1 MKLALWMHH
10 PLMVFHCIYLCC
22 CNNSRADG
30 KIKHCRIELDG
41 RLFAIGSAEFESLI
55 DLVKYYEKNPL
66 YNKVKLKIPVSQS
79 LVDSRGAVSTTCIV
93 TYFIDLIY
101 TFCL

>member
-1 MKLALWMHH
+1 MLKSGAFSSVV
-10 PLMVFHCIYLCC
+10 PLLVCY
-22 CNNSRADG
+22 RADG

-79 LVDSRGAVSTTCIV
+79 LVDSRGAVSSINL
-93 TYFIDLIY
+93 F
-101 TFCL
+101 

>member
-1 MKLALWMHH
+1 MLSSRICRLHFDLIHQNMY
-10 PLMVFHCIYLCC
+10 IYLFIF
-22 CNNSRADG
+22 RADG

-79 LVDSRGAVSTTCIV
+79 LVESRGTVSIASSICNHSN
-93 TYFIDLIY
+93 
-101 TFCL
+101 